1 MILGDSAAE
10 NYMIFKLVPSC
21 NLIFLGSGCLGE
33 SLRGDTL
40 TYSGIL
46 LSAFMSSKVI
56 WPHTSCKGSIT
67 VECDQ
72 HQTR

>member
-46 LSAFMSSKVI
+46 LRQCIHVL
-56 WPHTSCKGSIT
+56 
-67 VECDQ
+67 
-72 HQTR
+72 